1 MAVPYTSA
9 NPIIYDNDE
18 VLDVYT
24 DDYLM
29 SLASLGEIDLRGLI
43 TSSPIS
49 PHDPYVLSA
58 DYDRMHTQR
67 LESVAAARASD
78 MVNILDP
85 ILGVEGH
92 LVVPGSGNIDDTVP
106 IGSPGSTLIIA
117 EALAASP
124 SVPLVFVG
132 GGPLTTVADAYL
144 QNPSIAAN
152 LIVAWIGGIATSPYT
167 MSDYNGWADGWAG
180 RIVAE
185 RLRFVIFP
193 GVTAMVPDVPRTQ
206 LTTLPDCALRTFML
220 TKELNTD
227 TNRPNDHDA
236 DGPPAVAIKSAAYI
250 TSQVQV
256 RYAGMSMTTWAPVNY
271 NVPYFTA
278 DASGNVTVITGVN
291 VTAGSAEWWRALG
304 AALETAYNVSLT
316 NYFRWSYT
324 HVAGP
329 YPTEYRVYYGSSPGV
344 YAGYTAVPYGTNQV
358 LVGSVVPG
366 PGTYYSKIYAWNA
379 AYTTF
384 ASSSEVKLIVTG
396 LSAPLGDI
404 QLTLTI

>member
-29 SLASLGEIDLRGLI
+29 ALASAGTITLRGLI
-43 TSSPIS
+43 TSSSIA
-49 PHDPYVLSA
+49 PHNQYVTSA

-67 LESVAAARASD
+67 LQSVAAATASS
-78 MVNILDP
+78 MTNIPAP

-92 LVVPGSGNIDDTVP
+92 LVVPGSGNIDDTAS
-106 IGSPGSTLIIA
+106 IGSAGSTLIIT

-124 SVPLVFVG
+124 SVPLVVVC

-144 QNPSIAAN
+144 QDPSIAAN
-152 LIVAWIGGIATSPYT
+152 LIVAWIGGIATAPYT
-167 MSDYNGWADGWAG
+167 MSDYNGWADGWAC

-185 RLRFVIFP
+185 RLRLVIFP
-193 GVTAMVPDVPRTQ
+193 AVTAMVPDVPRTQ

-236 DGPPAVAIKSAAYI
+236 DGPPAVAILATTYP
-250 TSQVQV
+250 TTQVQV
-256 RYAGMSMTTWAPVNY
+256 SYAGMSMTTWAPTNY
-271 NVPYFTA
+271 EVPYFTA
-278 DASGNVTVITGVN
+278 DASGDVTVITAVN
-291 VTAGSAEWWRALG
+291 VTTGSAEWWRALG
-304 AALETAYNVSLT
+304 VGLMTTYTVGLT
-316 NYFRWSYT
+316 DFFRWTYSHT
-324 HVAGP
+324 TGLTP
-329 YPTEYRVYYGSSPGV
+329 SEYRVYYGWEPAV

-366 PGTYYSKIYAWNA
+366 TGTYYARIYAWNA
-379 AYTTF
+379 TSGAF
-384 ASSSEVKLIVTG
+384 ASSGEIRVVVTG
-396 LSAPLGDI
+396 IAAPAGAIVLQLS
-404 QLTLTI
+404 